1 MTTSFLTR
9 LLYHQDMASALLDDE
24 DLNVIRV
31 NWGRGAR
38 TAYHQATANIRMV
51 DLFVRDGILSVAD
64 YNSTRVGV
72 VVVVVVVVVVRIFIM
87 G

>member
-9 LLYHQDMASALLDDE
+9 LLFHQDMASALLEDE

-51 DLFVRDGILSVAD
+51 DLFLA
-64 YNSTRVGV
+64 V
-72 VVVVVVVVVVRIFIM
+72 VVVVEGVEQEQLITRQQLASSE
-87 G
+87 